1 MVFAG
6 IADQTKRNRIMGWRT
21 CGVLRQTDFKAMS

>member
-1 MVFAG
+1 MASAG
-6 IADQTKRNRIMGWRT
+6 IADQTKRNRIMGQRA